1 MIRLLERRGAWSF
14 LVLALLCGA
23 LSLSV
28 DSDGQAEG
36 QQAPASAPSS
46 LPSANPA
53 EAEVS
58 DSEALKDAQKSKVAL
73 RHDAG
78 RCLVDPTAISD
89 LRRRSEEV
97 EARAKALE
105 AREQELA
112 AQKRAVEED
121 VKRLTAVREEIEK
134 LQGSMKK
141 SGEERVAK
149 LVETM
154 EAMAPKGAAQLIAGV
169 DDQLA
174 VSAMSRLSTAK
185 LAKILPLMNPE
196 RSAFLT
202 EKMAGVGRAQAKHGG
217 KAHDSEH
224 LDDASSRQPARE
236 AQY

>member
-28 DSDGQAEG
+28 DNGQAEG

-46 LPSANPA
+46 MPSANPA
-53 EAEVS
+53 EADVQ
-58 DSEALKDAQKSKVAL
+58 DSEALKDAQKSKIAL
-73 RHDAG
+73 RQDSG

-121 VKRLTAVREEIEK
+121 VRRLTAVREEIEK

-174 VSAMSRLSTAK
+174 VSAMSRLSTSK
-185 LAKILPLMNPE
+185 LAKILPLMSPE

-202 EKMAGVGRAQAKHGG
+202 EKMAGVVRAQAKKGG
-217 KAHDSEH
+217 KDHDSENI
-224 LDDASSRQPARE
+224 DDASSRQPARE

>member
-28 DSDGQAEG
+28 DSGQAEG
-36 QQAPASAPSS
+36 QEAPAATPSAV
-46 LPSANPA
+46 PSANPA
-53 EAEVS
+53 E
-58 DSEALKDAQKSKVAL
+58 SESTDPEAQKSKAAL
-73 RHDAG
+73 RHDSG

-105 AREQELA
+105 SREQELA

-134 LQGSMKK
+134 LQGSLKK

-154 EAMAPKGAAQLIAGV
+154 EAMAPKGAAQLISGV
-169 DDQLA
+169 EDQLA
-174 VSAMSRLSTAK
+174 VSAMTRLSTAK
-185 LAKILPLMNPE
+185 LAKILPLMSPE

-202 EKMAGVGRAQAKHGG
+202 EKMAGVIRTQAKKGG
-217 KAHDSEH
+217 KDHDSEH
-224 LDDASSRQPARE
+224 LDNASSREPARE

>member
-1 MIRLLERRGAWSF
+1 MIRLLERRGVWSF

-23 LSLSV
+23 VSLSV
-28 DSDGQAEG
+28 DEGQAEG
-36 QQAPASAPSS
+36 QEAPASVPSS
-46 LPSANPA
+46 VPSANPA

-58 DSEALKDAQKSKVAL
+58 DSEALKDAQKSKAAL
-73 RHDAG
+73 RHDSG
-78 RCLVDPTAISD
+78 HCLVDPSAIAD
-89 LRRRSEEV
+89 LRRRTEEV

-134 LQGSMKK
+134 LQGSLKK

-154 EAMAPKGAAQLIAGV
+154 EAMAPKGAAQLISGV

-174 VSAMSRLSTAK
+174 VSAMTRLSTAK
-185 LAKILPLMNPE
+185 LAKILPLMSPE
-196 RSAFLT
+196 RSALLT
-202 EKMAGVGRAQAKHGG
+202 EKMAGVTRTLVKKGG
-217 KAHDSEH
+217 KENDSEH
-224 LDDASSRQPARE
+224 LDDASTRQPARE

>member
-202 EKMAGVGRAQAKHGG
+202 EKMAGVVRAQAKKGG
-217 KAHDSEH
+217 KDHDSEH

>member
-28 DSDGQAEG
+28 DSGQAEG
-36 QQAPASAPSS
+36 QEAPAATPSAV
-46 LPSANPA
+46 PSANPA
-53 EAEVS
+53 ESESA
-58 DSEALKDAQKSKVAL
+58 DPEALKDAQKSKAAL
-73 RHDAG
+73 RHDSG

-105 AREQELA
+105 SREQELA

-134 LQGSMKK
+134 LQGSLKK

-154 EAMAPKGAAQLIAGV
+154 EAMAPKGAAQLISGV
-169 DDQLA
+169 EDQLA
-174 VSAMSRLSTAK
+174 VSAMTRLSTAK
-185 LAKILPLMNPE
+185 LAKILPLMSPE

-202 EKMAGVGRAQAKHGG
+202 EKMAGVIRTQAKKGG
-217 KAHDSEH
+217 KDHDSEH
-224 LDDASSRQPARE
+224 LDNASTREPARE